1 MTDIIT
7 RPAAMVR
14 QGSKTLFATSFPVSD
29 FKREGFF
36 RIDRLDPDR
45 MGPRAEGFQRILQE
59 ERAKRLANYVVEAW
73 NHGQQAFLPTSIFL
87 ATEKHINFDEARNE
101 ISFRP
106 GEVCPFD
113 VVDGQHRIEGLLRAA
128 DRVPD
133 LLAFPII
140 ANIAV
145 DIRTVE
151 QMLHF
156 YVVNTTQKAVDPAVG
171 AHIRARFYEM
181 QRTHPLPHIP
191 SWIRR
196 QIETGADRDV
206 ILILEFLNTGE
217 ESPWR
222 GQIQMANTER
232 TPRTTVTQHAFT
244 APLKGSVL
252 VASHPLQ
259 HIADISERN
268 SIFANYWRAVERL
281 FTTPETRNNTAV
293 FKSSGATF
301 FSYLSAAVIGCA
313 HLRRSYHVGD
323 FERIFEATRSYL
335 AQESEELLRMTSPEW
350 WKVGSEVSSVN
361 PSGMK
366 KKAVEFSRVVTTAS
380 AEIIQAGGAQ

>member
-1 MTDIIT
+1 MSDIIT

-14 QGSKTLFATSFPVSD
+14 QGKKTLFATSFPVSD

-73 NHGQQAFLPTSIFL
+73 NHGQQAFMPTSVFL
-87 ATEKHINFDEARNE
+87 ATEKRVDFDESRNE
-101 ISFRP
+101 ISFRT
-106 GEVCPFD
+106 GDVCPFD

-128 DRVPD
+128 DRVPE
-133 LLAFPII
+133 LLSFPVV
-140 ANIAV
+140 ANIAA
-145 DIRTVE
+145 DIKTVE

-156 YVVNTTQKAVDPAVG
+156 YVVNTTQRAVDPAVG
-171 AHIRARFYEM
+171 AHIRARFHEM
-181 QRTHPLPHIP
+181 LRTHTLPYIP

-206 ILILEFLNTGE
+206 ILILDFLNTDE

-232 TPRTTVTQHAFT
+232 SQKTTITQHAFT

-252 VASHPLQ
+252 TASHPLQ
-259 HIADISERN
+259 HIADISQRN
-268 SIFANYWRAVERL
+268 RIFANYWRAVERL
-281 FTTPETRNNTAV
+281 FTTPETRDNTTV

-301 FSYLSAAVIGCA
+301 FCYLSAAIIGCA
-313 HLRRSYHVGD
+313 HLRRSYRVDD
-323 FERIFEATRSYL
+323 FARIFEATRSHL
-335 AQESEELLRMTSPEW
+335 PQESETLFQMISPEW
-350 WKVGSEVSSVN
+350 WKVGGEASSVN
-361 PSGMK
+361 PSGMRK
-366 KKAVEFSRVVTTAS
+366 RAVEFSRVVTTAS
-380 AEIIQAGGAQ
+380 AEIQAGDSQ

>member
-1 MTDIIT
+1 MTEAII
-7 RPAAMVR
+7 RPAAMVQ

-36 RIDRLDPDR
+36 RIDRLDPNR
-45 MGPRAEGFQRILQE
+45 TGPRAEGFQRILQE
-59 ERAKRLANYVVEAW
+59 ERTKRLASYIVEAW
-73 NHGQQAFLPTSIFL
+73 NHGRQAFLPTSIFL
-87 ATEKHINFDEARNE
+87 ATEKRIDFNEARNE

-113 VVDGQHRIEGLLRAA
+113 VVDGQHRVEGLLRAA
-128 DRVPD
+128 ERVPE
-133 LLAFPII
+133 LLAFPIV

-145 DIRTVE
+145 DIKTVE

-171 AHIRARFYEM
+171 AHIRARFYQM
-181 QRTHPLPHIP
+181 QRTHPLPYIP

-196 QIETGADRDV
+196 QIETGADQDV
-206 ILILEFLNTGE
+206 ILILEFLNTDE

-222 GQIQMANTER
+222 GQIQMANATR
-232 TPRTTVTQHAFT
+232 TPETTITQHAFT

-259 HIADISERN
+259 HIADIGQRN
-268 SIFANYWRAVERL
+268 QILVNYWRAVERL

-293 FKSSGATF
+293 FKSTGATF
-301 FSYLSAAVIGCA
+301 FFYLSTAIIGCA
-313 HLRRSYHVGD
+313 HLRRSYFVED
-323 FERIFEATRSYL
+323 FEKIFQATQRHL
-335 AQESEELLRMTSPEW
+335 AQESEELLRMTSPEF
-350 WKVGSEVSSVN
+350 WKVGGEASSVN

-380 AEIIQAGGAQ
+380 AEGMTEDSR